1 MAGLGDWRRAVI
13 TGMHLRKPGAAPF
26 SCTTT
31 SGGLRQAVVT
41 TYTPRMERSSY
52 FPALDGLRALSV
64 LLVIYYHADNKTVA
78 MNRLQGKLGVDVFFV
93 LSGFL
98 ITFLLN
104 REQRE
109 NGKVDLVAFYVRRAF
124 RILPIYTVV
133 LAIYV
138 LLTRFSAH
146 GAKWHEM
153 KRELPYFLTF
163 CNELVPGF
171 HHGPFTLTW
180 TLGVEEKFYL
190 VWPFLFFVALAAT
203 RWRAAMAAT
212 LYLFLVV
219 LSPESYRFGPRSY
232 SGLLVGCFLAL
243 ALTDSRIAK
252 PRQLVARMPAAVP
265 LLALSVGF
273 YLVDLHTRFMY
284 LFSWCVFLF
293 VAHLLLAPSWIRTF
307 LSQPV
312 LVWFGKRSYGMYLI
326 HGLVLD
332 LVQSRVHVSAPIG
345 PAIVVFCSF
354 IVAALASD
362 LLYRFIESP
371 AREYGKK
378 LLAQRIARTKNRS
391 SIPSLAPPLPSEG

>member
-1 MAGLGDWRRAVI
+1 MQ
-13 TGMHLRKPGAAPF
+13 
-26 SCTTT
+26 S
-31 SGGLRQAVVT
+31 
-41 TYTPRMERSSY
+41 ERSPY

-64 LLVIYYHADNKTVA
+64 LLVIYYHAENKTVA
-78 MNRLQGKLGVDVFFV
+78 MNRLQGKLGVDIFFI

-104 REQRE
+104 REMRE
-109 NGKVDLVAFYVRRAF
+109 AGKVDLAAFYVRRAF
-124 RILPIYTVV
+124 RILPIYSVV

-190 VWPFLFFVALAAT
+190 AWPFLFFVALANS
-203 RWRAAMAAT
+203 RWRATLVTT
-212 LYLFLVV
+212 LYASMVV
-219 LSPESYRFGPRSY
+219 LLPDSFRFGPRSY

-243 ALTDSRIAK
+243 ALTDSRMAQA
-252 PRQLVARMPAAVP
+252 RQFVARMPAALP
-265 LLALSVGF
+265 LFTLFIGF
-273 YLVDLHTRFMY
+273 YLVDLNARFMY

-293 VAHLLLAPSWIRTF
+293 VSHLLLTPSWIRTC
-307 LSQPV
+307 LSRPM
-312 LVWFGKRSYGMYLI
+312 LVWCGKRSYGMYLI

-332 LVQSRVHVSAPIG
+332 LVQARFHVSAPIG
-345 PAIVVFCSF
+345 PLIVVFCSF
-354 IVAALASD
+354 FIAAIVAD

-378 LLAQRIARTKNRS
+378 LLVQRTARKKNCPTVLS
-391 SIPSLAPPLPSEG
+391 VGPQLPSQA